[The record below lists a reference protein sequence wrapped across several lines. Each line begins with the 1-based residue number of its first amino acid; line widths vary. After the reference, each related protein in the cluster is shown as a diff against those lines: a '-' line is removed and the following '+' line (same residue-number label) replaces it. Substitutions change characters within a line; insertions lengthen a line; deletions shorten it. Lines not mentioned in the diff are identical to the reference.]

1 MLNAGKI
8 VKLPMMRLGVPI
20 VVLALLLGMAM
31 ITYVMFMLIIYRLCL
46 HNDLRFYMSKH
57 FNILWM

>member
-20 VVLALLLGMAM
+20 AVLALLLGIAM
-31 ITYVMFMLIIYRLCL
+31 IIYYVYVNYL
-46 HNDLRFYMSKH
+46 
-57 FNILWM
+57 